1 MKVAFFDN
9 FIIKLF
15 NFLFSCHKSHFH
27 AKKILIEKK
36 IHKII
41 SVERKYKKDFKKY
54 LSIK

>member
-9 FIIKLF
+9 FITKLF